1 MSNNNS
7 SFASQLRRAQDI
19 SAILKG
25 LEDYNPPNQED
36 SLAGFQAY
44 IESLIAIN
52 DSETSLMKIYRMSV
66 GLRNSKFF
74 KDKDCAIKL
83 MAAARTGI
91 KMQYG
96 KDSYELA
103 LLKTITGR
111 MIASTAPK
119 AADNTAENNAEENSV
134 TKKPGRSG
142 EKTYAAVTKN
152 FNDFITTIEG
162 FNSYRPATDV
172 LKLENLKAKS
182 QELSALNDEVAVNLE
197 RLQDAKKTR
206 IRLYSE
212 LKERTESIK
221 SFVRVKY
228 KADSN
233 IYQKVRSFRFR

>member
-44 IESLIAIN
+44 IDSLVAIN
-52 DSETSLMKIYRMSV
+52 DSETSLMKIYRLSV
-66 GLRNSKFF
+66 GLRRSKFF

-83 MAAARTGI
+83 MSALRTGI

-111 MIASTAPK
+111 MIASTVTK
-119 AADNTAENNAEENSV
+119 AADNFAENNAKEISSA
-134 TKKPGRSG
+134 KKPGRSG
-142 EKTYAAVTKN
+142 EKTFASVTKN
-152 FNDFITTIEG
+152 FNDFITTIGG
-162 FNSYRPATDV
+162 FNAYRPATDA
-172 LKLENLKAKS
+172 LQIENLKAKAT
-182 QELSALNDEVAVNLE
+182 ELSALNDEVAVNLE

-206 IRLYSE
+206 IALYSE

-221 SFVRVKY
+221 SFVLVKY

-233 IYQKVRSFRFR
+233 IYQKVRSFKFR